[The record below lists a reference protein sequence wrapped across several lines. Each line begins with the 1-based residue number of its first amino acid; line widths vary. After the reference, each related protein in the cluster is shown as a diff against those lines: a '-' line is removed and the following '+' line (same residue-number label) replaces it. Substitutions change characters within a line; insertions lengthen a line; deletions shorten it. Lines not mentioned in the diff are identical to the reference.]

1 VRAFSGS
8 LRRHDANLI
17 PTSPLV
23 IPPAHGT
30 RIAPSPHVLAFAL
43 VNLLVVC
50 SLFVAMMALQRFGRR
65 LGERYR
71 RLGRD
76 KGGTSPA
83 EGAVY
88 GLLSLFMAFTFSG
101 AGTRFEARRHLVV
114 QEANAIG
121 TAWLR
126 LDVLPTEAQ
135 PHLRDLF
142 RQYVDARLDRYRE
155 LHDRTAGES
164 ARLRAL
170 ALQDKIWSASIVA
183 ANASGKTHPFTV
195 LLPALNEMID
205 ITTTREEAMQLHPPP
220 AVFLMIGVLTL
231 IASVFAG
238 YGMAGK
244 TRSWIHTVAFA
255 AVLSMS
261 LFVIVDYE
269 FPRLGLIRVDA
280 VDSVLA
286 DVRRSMH

>member
-1 VRAFSGS
+1 MR
-8 LRRHDANLI
+8 
-17 PTSPLV
+17 
-23 IPPAHGT
+23 
-30 RIAPSPHVLAFAL
+30 FAL
-43 VNLLVVC
+43 ENLLVVC
-50 SLFVAMMALQRFGRR
+50 ALFVTMVALQQFGRS
-65 LGERYR
+65 LGERHR

-126 LDVLPTEAQ
+126 LDVLPMEYQ

-142 RQYVDARLDRYRE
+142 RQYVDARLDRYR
-155 LHDRTAGES
+155 LLRDWPAGEAS
-164 ARLRAL
+164 RLRAL
-170 ALQDKIWSASIVA
+170 ALQQEIWSAAVVG

-205 ITTTREEAMQLHPPP
+205 ITTTREEAMHLHPPP
-220 AVFLMIGVLTL
+220 AVFVMIGVLTL

-238 YGMAGK
+238 YGTAGK
-244 TRSWIHTVAFA
+244 ARSWIHAVAFA
-255 AVLSMS
+255 GVLSMS
-261 LFVIVDYE
+261 LFVIIDYE
-269 FPRLGLIRVDA
+269 FPRLGFIRVDA
-280 VDSVLA
+280 ADALLT

>member
-1 VRAFSGS
+1 M
-8 LRRHDANLI
+8 L
-17 PTSPLV
+17 
-23 IPPAHGT
+23 
-30 RIAPSPHVLAFAL
+30 FAIQ
-43 VNLLVVC
+43 NLLVVAA
-50 SLFVAMMALQRFGRR
+50 LFVAMMALQYFGRR
-65 LGERYR
+65 LGEQHR

-88 GLLSLFMAFTFSG
+88 GLLSLFLAFTFSG
-101 AGTRFEARRHLVV
+101 AGSRFESRRHLIV

-126 LDVLPTEAQ
+126 IDVLPAEAQ

-142 RQYVDARLDRYRE
+142 RQYVDARLDRYR
-155 LHDRTAGES
+155 LLSDRATADA

-170 ALQDKIWSASIVA
+170 ALQDEIWSAAIVA

-205 ITTTREEAMQLHPPP
+205 ITTTREEAMHLHPPP
-220 AVFLMIGVLTL
+220 AVFIMIGVLTL

-238 YGMAGK
+238 YGVAGRA
-244 TRSWIHTVAFA
+244 RSWIHAVAFA
-255 AVLSMS
+255 GVLSMS
-261 LFVIVDYE
+261 VFVIIDYE

-280 VDSVLA
+280 ADSVLES
-286 DVRRSMH
+286 VRRSMH